1 MRIQIVG
8 LRRAGIV
15 ALGALSLTL
24 AFGAGQARAIDDLE
38 IMAPA
43 APGGGYDRTARAVQD
58 TIEKEGLGK
67 NITVINVGGAGGA
80 IGLAQLI
87 RNKTGSGNAMIVGGF
102 GMVASFATNK
112 SPVTLLNVTPAA
124 RLTSEYLIVVVP
136 KASPI
141 GSMKD
146 LVAKLKAGPAA
157 VSWAGGSAGGTDHI
171 FAGSIA
177 QAAGVDP
184 KQVNYIAFSGGGD
197 SLAAIVG
204 GQVTAGVGGFSE
216 LIEQVKA
223 GNLRALGIS
232 SEARLPGVDIPT
244 LKEQGIDVTLAN
256 WRGIA
261 APPGLSPEQRNAYF
275 GLMDKVVKSK
285 TWQEHLKKNK
295 WGSAYIAGDAFKKYI
310 ETETTRTTA
319 VLEKLG
325 LIK

>member
-1 MRIQIVG
+1 MIGQRQRGV
-8 LRRAGIV
+8 A
-15 ALGALSLTL
+15 ALGALAL
-24 AFGAGQARAIDDLE
+24 ALALSADQARAIDGLE

-43 APGGGYDRTARAVQD
+43 APGGGYDRTARALQD

-67 NITVINVGGAGGA
+67 GVTVTNVGGAGGA
-80 IGLAQLI
+80 IGLAQFI

-141 GSMKD
+141 SSIKD
-146 LVAKLKAGPAA
+146 LTAKLKAGPAA
-157 VSWAGGSAGGTDHI
+157 VSWAGGSAGGADHI

-177 QAAGVDP
+177 QASGVDP
-184 KQVNYIAFSGGGD
+184 KQVNYIAFAGGGD

-204 GQVTAGVGGFSE
+204 GQVTAGVGGYSE

-223 GNLRALGIS
+223 GNLRALAIS
-232 SEARLPGVDIPT
+232 AEARVPGVDIPT
-244 LKEQGIDVTLAN
+244 LKEQGLDVTLSN

-261 APPGLSPEQRNAYF
+261 APPGLSPDQEKAY
-275 GLMDKVVKSK
+275 LAMIDKAVKSS
-285 TWQEHLKKNK
+285 TWKEHLKKNG
-295 WGSAYIAGDAFKKYI
+295 WADAYLAGAGFRKYI
-310 ETETTRTTA
+310 ETETVRTTE
-319 VLEKLG
+319 VLGKLG

>member
-1 MRIQIVG
+1 MKF
-8 LRRAGIV
+8 RRDLTRLA
-15 ALGALSLTL
+15 AAAAFATL
-24 AFGAGQARAIDDLE
+24 AATGAGAQDMDSLYV
-38 IMAPA
+38 MAPA
-43 APGGGYDRTARAVQD
+43 NPGGGWDQTARSIQEAMQTAGIAGSVQV
-58 TIEKEGLGK
+58 E
-67 NITVINVGGAGGA
+67 NVGGAGGTV
-80 IGLAQLI
+80 GLAQFVD
-87 RNKTGSGNAMIVGGF
+87 RKKGDGSALLVSGLVMVG
-102 GMVASFATNK
+102 AILTNQ
-112 SPVTLLNVTPAA
+112 SPVTLDQVTPIA
-124 RLTSEYLIVVVP
+124 RLTGEYEVIVVP
-136 KASPI
+136 AASDI
-141 GSMKD
+141 D
-146 LVAKLKAGPAA
+146 TLDQLVEKLKSDPGA
-157 VSWAGGSAGGTDHI
+157 VAWAGGSAGGTDHI

-295 WGSAYIAGDAFKKYI
+295 WESAYIAGDAFKKYI

-319 VLEKLG
+319 VLGKLG